1 MIYIAMISRT
11 DEPMEGVV
19 FDVQDHARTD
29 RYQRIGAHG
38 EMISSDLHG
47 AEEPIRW
54 LLGWQRQD
62 RVMTSPCIEKK
73 KDALI
78 RTLWQRLTYG
88 GSAPAGGMMALMDR
102 TPPGQTGRFLEDV
115 AVCLDL
121 VARVAACRRPRR
133 ANVLPLGC

>member
-1 MIYIAMISRT
+1 
-11 DEPMEGVV
+11 V
-19 FDVQDHARTD
+19 D

-62 RVMTSPCIEKK
+62 RVMTSPCMEKK

-78 RTLWQRLTYG
+78 RTFWQRFDLW
-88 GSAPAGGMMALMDR
+88 GSAPADGMMALMDR
-102 TPPGQTGRFLEDV
+102 TPPRTCWTFSGADGSVLGLFGTHGRLHEPQRGQRF
-115 AVCLDL
+115 
-121 VARVAACRRPRR
+121 ACWMMIMP
-133 ANVLPLGC
+133 